1 VSVELRPPR
10 KEDAPAIADA
20 LNEFSR
26 LVDFDLESPDE
37 IVAWFS
43 MPSFDFQND
52 ARVALVEGAIV
63 GYADATSRDQKTAW
77 LDVRADPA
85 YPEAPPVLLDFVEE
99 RGKKL
104 APGGLLKAW
113 TPEKS
118 PASRELL
125 ESRGYAFHHYSLRM
139 LIDLAEE
146 PPEPEWP
153 DGITVRTFR
162 PGEEQAVYEA
172 HQETFSDQR
181 DFSRERYEDWSHW
194 WLGEGFDPEL
204 WFLAVA
210 GDEIRGISLC
220 RAEWGGD
227 EDLGWVS
234 ILGVRR
240 PWRQRGVGLA
250 LLVHSFREL
259 RARGKKRAGLGVDA
273 ENPTGAV
280 QLYERAGM
288 TVNRRH
294 IWYDKPAKAAS

>member
-1 VSVELRPPR
+1 MSVELRPPS

-26 LVDFDLESPDE
+26 VVDFDLETPEE
-37 IVAWFS
+37 ITAWFS
-43 MPSFDFQND
+43 MPSFDVEQN
-52 ARVALVEGAIV
+52 ARVALVDGTIV
-63 GYADATSRDQKTAW
+63 GYADAASRDQKIAW

-85 YPEAPPVLLDFVEE
+85 YPDVPPVLLDFVEE
-99 RGKKL
+99 RGKDL

-113 TPEKS
+113 APEKAPS
-118 PASRELL
+118 SRELL

-146 PPEPEWP
+146 PAEPEWP
-153 DGITVRTFR
+153 EGIAARTVQ
-162 PGEEQAVYEA
+162 PGEEKAVYEV

-194 WLGEGFDPEL
+194 WLGEAFDPEL
-204 WFLAVA
+204 WFLAHA
-210 GDEIRGISLC
+210 GDEIQGISLC
-220 RAEWGGD
+220 RSEWGGD
-227 EDLGWVS
+227 DDLGWLS
-234 ILGVRR
+234 ILGVRK
-240 PWRQRGVGLA
+240 PWRRRGLGLA
-250 LLVHSFREL
+250 LLLHSFREL
-259 RARGKKRAGLGVDA
+259 RARGKKRMGLGVDA

-294 IWYDKPAKAAS
+294 LWYEKAA